1 MAENMLPVA
10 KDQNQPRI
18 SNRNGG
24 ELANNIQQEEKQ
36 CNIKKKPMR

>member
-24 ELANNIQQEEKQ
+24 ELANNIQHEKKQ
-36 CNIKKKPMR
+36 WMIKRKQMR